1 MLTRNVPKKTRVALL
16 AAAGVL
22 VAVSSLT
29 AARAWRAFPGARNA
43 LPTIVKS
50 APASPVPQ
58 RRRPLADFESE
69 LITITPHGFEPRE
82 ITRPQGRVLLMIDNR
97 SGLAQVTPRMNLGA
111 GVGLRDV
118 ALPREQPNWSEVVN
132 LSPGVYLL
140 GEANHPLWVCR
151 IVITAQ

>member
-1 MLTRNVPKKTRVALL
+1 MSTKNTLIRTRILVLTAACALFALGL
-16 AAAGVL
+16 AAA
-22 VAVSSLT
+22 AH
-29 AARAWRAFPGARNA
+29 AWRASALSKNA
-43 LPTIVKS
+43 LPAAEKNV
-50 APASPVPQ
+50 PAAPVPQ

-97 SGLAQVTPRMNLGA
+97 SGLPLVAPRMNLGV

-118 ALPREQPNWSEVVN
+118 ALPREQPNWSEAVN
-132 LSPGVYLL
+132 LSPGVYLIA
-140 GEANHPLWVCR
+140 EANHPLWVCR